1 MTGYTLTPK
10 ATIFSVMVNQI
21 KMSAGIE
28 LHKSCHV
35 ILKNYLVA
43 ADHLTRTN
51 SFHSRTKMVFLLA
64 PWKDQMHHEIAL
76 QCKVCD
82 CPAEFNEYFMSQVI
96 ISEKVVFWSSF

>member
-1 MTGYTLTPK
+1 MTCLTLTPK

-28 LHKSCHV
+28 LHKLCHV

-64 PWKDQMHHEIAL
+64 PWQDQIHQELLYVNFVIVQL
-76 QCKVCD
+76 IL
-82 CPAEFNEYFMSQVI
+82 MSI
-96 ISEKVVFWSSF
+96 LCLKC